1 MPPGRVRPRRMQ
13 GTAVRWPSGRFFRL
27 MVAFV
32 TLLLVLCACG
42 LPPEGD
48 QESATT
54 QTSLPPVEPPVPT
67 CARGTRSLGH
77 HTGYSN
83 RHRQRVLL
91 CAVEGL
97 PSESPESTP
106 GNRYYLP
113 GARGEAVVNQ
123 WISDGVAALLRQAK
137 RQGVSLKVTSSFRS
151 HARQRALCR
160 QDPGCSKGD
169 HRLVTLPGYSSHQM
183 GLALDFHGTGTT
195 GTRSCTTRRARDPD
209 SRVWRLLN
217 QHADRF
223 GLQQYAAESW
233 HWESAQL
240 PTSCAPL
247 RTGTVKSRALV

>member
-1 MPPGRVRPRRMQ
+1 MPSERARARRMQ
-13 GTAVRWPSGRFFRL
+13 GTAVRRPSGRSFRL
-27 MVAFV
+27 LVAFL
-32 TLLLVLCACG
+32 TLLLILCACG
-42 LPPEGD
+42 PAPEGD

-54 QTSLPPVEPPVPT
+54 QAYLPPVEPPAPT

-83 RHRQRVLL
+83 GHRQRVLL

-97 PSESPESTP
+97 RSESPESTP
-106 GNRYYLP
+106 GNRHYLR
-113 GARGEAVVNQ
+113 GARGEADVNQ

-137 RQGVSLKVTSSFRS
+137 RQKVNLKVTSSFRS
-151 HARQRALCR
+151 HARQRDLCR
-160 QDPGCSKGD
+160 QDPGCSNGD
-169 HRLVTLPGYSSHQM
+169 HRLVTLPGHSSHQM

-195 GTRSCTTRRARDPD
+195 GTRSCTTGRARDQD
-209 SRVWRLLN
+209 SRVWRFLN

-247 RTGTVKSRALV
+247 RTGPAKSRALV